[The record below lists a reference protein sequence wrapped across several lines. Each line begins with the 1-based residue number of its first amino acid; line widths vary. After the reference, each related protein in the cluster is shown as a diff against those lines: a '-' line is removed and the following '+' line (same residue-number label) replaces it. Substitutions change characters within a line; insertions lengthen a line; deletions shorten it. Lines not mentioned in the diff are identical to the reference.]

1 MCMKYLRLIGII
13 ILFSVS
19 RIVLSQ
25 ELNCIITINADQVSE
40 TDKRVYETMRT
51 AITEFMNSRKWTN
64 YNYEI
69 SERIECNILITIKE
83 RSGDDFEG
91 QIQVQSRR
99 PIFKTSYNS
108 TLLNIVDK
116 DLKFKYTET
125 DALEFNEGQITQ
137 SLTAV
142 LAYYAYIIIGY
153 DFDSFS
159 LYGGTPF
166 FDKAQT
172 IVNQAQS
179 RGEAGWKAFESTRN
193 RYWLLENLYNK
204 TYTPLREA
212 MYNFHRLGL
221 DNMYDNQSN
230 ARQNITSAIEKMQK
244 VYREKTG
251 IYLLQ
256 LILTAK
262 ADEIVNI
269 YSAAST
275 MEKTKIIEIMK
286 DIDASN
292 SDKYNKIMKPE

>member
-1 MCMKYLRLIGII
+1 MKYLHLIGLF

-19 RIVLSQ
+19 KTMFSQ
-25 ELNCIITINADQVSE
+25 ELNCMVQINADQVSE

-51 AITEFMNSRKWTN
+51 AITEFMNNRKWTN

-69 SERIECNILITIKE
+69 TERIECNVLITVKS

-91 QIQVQSRR
+91 QLQVQSRR

-108 TLLNIVDK
+108 TLLNIIDK

-137 SLTAV
+137 NLTAV
-142 LAYYAYIIIGY
+142 LSYYAYIIIGY

-172 IVNQAQS
+172 IVNLAQN
-179 RGEAGWKAFESTRN
+179 RGEAGWKAFENNKN

-212 MYNFHRLGL
+212 IYTFHRLGL
-221 DNMYDNQSN
+221 DNMYDKQEI
-230 ARQNITSAIEKMQK
+230 ARQSITTAVEKMQK
-244 VYREKTG
+244 VYREKSG
-251 IYLLQ
+251 VYLLQ
-256 LILTAK
+256 LILNAK
-262 ADEIVNI
+262 VDEIINI
-269 YSAAST
+269 YSASST

-286 DIDASN
+286 EIDASN

>member
-1 MCMKYLRLIGII
+1 MKYLRLIGFI

-19 RIVLSQ
+19 SNVFSQ

-51 AITEFMNSRKWTN
+51 AITEFMNNRKWTN

-69 SERIECNILITIKE
+69 SERIECNILITIKD
-83 RSGDDFEG
+83 RSGDDFGG

-99 PIFKTSYNS
+99 PVFKSSYNS

-116 DLKFKYTET
+116 DLNFKYTET

-172 IVNQAQS
+172 IVNLAQN
-179 RGEAGWKAFESTRN
+179 RGESGWKAFENTRN

-212 MYNFHRLGL
+212 MYKFHRLGL
-221 DNMYDNQSN
+221 DNMYDQQEK
-230 ARQNITSAIEKMQK
+230 ARQEITLAIEKIQK
-244 VYREKTG
+244 VYREKSG

-256 LILTAK
+256 LILNAK

-275 MEKTKIIEIMK
+275 MDKTKIIEIMK
-286 DIDASN
+286 EIDASN
-292 SDKYNKIMKPE
+292 SDKYDKIMKPE